1 MEKYKYGL
9 CLSGGGVRGLA
20 HVGVIQAMQERGM
33 EASVVS
39 GASAGA
45 IVGALYAQGM
55 TPDEMLD
62 FFYHTEIFR
71 WSNYT
76 WFKPGLID
84 TDKFYGIFK
93 KHMPEDDFESLSKE
107 LFVVTT
113 DILHGKPRVFSEGP
127 LIKPVLASAAFPVV
141 LSPVEIEGVLYSDGG
156 IVNNFPIELIRDKCK
171 TLIGVYVNTPKT
183 LKAEELDSTLAVLE
197 RAYHLNIAHQSLSK
211 LPRVDVPITPSR
223 LVEFNTFDTRHLKD
237 IYEIGYEEAC
247 RVLDV
252 YLAERSEEE

>member
-1 MEKYKYGL
+1 MISLYFSTFFFRFVSSSIVVSCYLPKRCLAEIVYFYSFVKIVRVAHLPQRDAGQCAQVKLFTKKIGDRRGISRIDQRKTKSKRMEKYKYGL

-39 GASAGA
+39 GTSAGA

-171 TLIGVYVNTPKT
+171 
-183 LKAEELDSTLAVLE
+183 
-197 RAYHLNIAHQSLSK
+197 
-211 LPRVDVPITPSR
+211 
-223 LVEFNTFDTRHLKD
+223 
-237 IYEIGYEEAC
+237 
-247 RVLDV
+247 
-252 YLAERSEEE
+252 